1 MPTSYFSPGVYVEE
15 VSTGPKPIAGV
26 PTNVAA
32 IVGKTEKGPDL
43 SPERLTSWNDYVTQ
57 FGGYLQEGYTPEAVF
72 GFFENGGAAIWV
84 VRADNAAAA
93 TWQVTDANGVNSFL
107 IEADSPGE
115 WGERLAVS
123 ISRDYEGAR
132 GQFFATRLLSDFT
145 ASTASATGS
154 DVKVESTLGAYAGM
168 PVSLGDVS
176 GTTIAATATVIDA
189 VTLRLT
195 TASTSTHTYG
205 AGGDARVF
213 ARHPAAA
220 TAMRLSSGSGFKPRE
235 VIRIVQPDAATRA
248 GGVTA
253 VAEAGAAADL
263 TLAAALGGNDLP
275 GLALALRTYEIDAR
289 LSAEVAP
296 NASIKFGGALLDF
309 QGQAGFV
316 EADLARLTTPQGV
329 DAFYDLTNGFQ
340 LPHKVGPGPVKVQ
353 VRLSAR
359 QLSIETPTGITR
371 AELVERLAFMA
382 AVPGLATTAVTAR
395 KVGGG
400 NVALTW
406 DGSTLTGNATE
417 LGPFAGADI
426 GLTLTKPVVVR
437 AAAAP
442 LRGDFIQFGAAPGT
456 GRVRVDEVLQPSG
469 TPAGAYVLVLAANT
483 VTLAGT
489 TWQVTAWQNT
499 EVQAVRFRI
508 DAQLTGDTENVSETY
523 RSLALDPGHPFYYA
537 RDSQVNGP
545 SRLIAVRERSST
557 APNALALS
565 SQPAG
570 ISKGA
575 TGAAGV
581 IDSAYLKKGFDA
593 LDTKSEPAIV
603 ACPDTML
610 IQDELRQVDVIN
622 KMIGHCER
630 FRRFAVVDLPV
641 KEDDDALLQWRLLH
655 LGSTYAAG
663 YAPWLKI
670 VNPRIN
676 PKDSTIYVPPS
687 GHVMGVFARTD
698 TERGVFK
705 APANEA
711 VRSSVGLREDYSQRR
726 QDLLNPSGV
735 NLIRAFPGR
744 GQRIWGARTLT
755 DDPLWM
761 YVNVRRLFLMMES
774 SIERATQWVVF
785 EPNDDTTWL
794 RVRVSVENF
803 LNGIWR
809 AGGLAGTTPEQAYRV
824 RVGLGETMTETDIDL
839 GLMIIE
845 VSAAPVKPA
854 EFVVFRISHKR
865 LTE

>member
-1 MPTSYFSPGVYVEE
+1 VPTSYFSPGVYVEE

-32 IVGKTEKGPDL
+32 IVGKTERGPDL

-57 FGGYLQEGYTPEAVF
+57 FGGYLDEGYTPEAVF

-93 TWQVTDANGVNSFL
+93 TWQVTDANGANSFL
-107 IEADSPGE
+107 IEAASPGE
-115 WGERLAVS
+115 WGERLTVA
-123 ISRDYEGAR
+123 ISRDYESGR
-132 GQFFATRLLSDFT
+132 GQFFATRLRSGFT
-145 ASTASATGS
+145 ASTTAT
-154 DVKVESTLGAYAGM
+154 DVKVDSTLGAYAGM
-168 PVSLGDVS
+168 PVSLADATGA
-176 GTTIAATATVIDA
+176 TIDATATVIDA
-189 VTLRLT
+189 TTLRLT
-195 TASTSTHTYG
+195 TASTSTHLCKG
-205 AGGDARVF
+205 AGDAPFF
-213 ARHPAAA
+213 ASHPQAA
-220 TAMRLSSGSGFKPRE
+220 TVMRLSSGSAFKPRE
-235 VIRIVQPDAATRA
+235 VIRIVQPDLATRSA
-248 GGVTA
+248 GVTA
-253 VAEAGAAADL
+253 VAEVGARADL
-263 TLAAALGGNDLP
+263 TLAQALGGNDVP
-275 GLALALRTYEIDAR
+275 GLVMARRLYDIDAR
-289 LSAEVAP
+289 LSAAVAA
-296 NASIKFGGALLDF
+296 NTSIKFGGTVLDF
-309 QGQAGFV
+309 QGESGFLEGDV
-316 EADLARLTTPQGV
+316 ARLTTPQGV
-329 DAFYDLTNGFQ
+329 DAFYDPTTGFQ
-340 LPHKVGPGPVKVQ
+340 LAHKVGPGPVKVQ

-359 QLSIETPTGITR
+359 QVTIDTPAGITR
-371 AELVERLAFMA
+371 AQLVERLAFMA
-382 AVPGLATTAVTAR
+382 AVPGLAGTAVTAR

-400 NVALTW
+400 TVALTW

-417 LGPFAGADI
+417 VGPFAGADI

-437 AAAAP
+437 AARP
-442 LRGDFIQFGAAPGT
+442 PQEGDYVQFGTSAGT
-456 GRVRVDEVLQPSG
+456 GRVRVEDVLQPSG
-469 TPAGAYVLVLAANT
+469 TPLGAYVLVLAPNA

-489 TWQVTAWQNT
+489 TWPVTAWQHT

-508 DAQLTGDTENVSETY
+508 DAQLGGDTTDTVAETY

-537 RDSQVNGP
+537 RESQVNGP
-545 SRLIAVRERSST
+545 SRLIEVRERAAG
-557 APNALALS
+557 APDALALS

-570 ISKGA
+570 IVKGA
-575 TGAAGV
+575 TGSAGV
-581 IDSAYLKKGFDA
+581 IDSEQLKKGFDM

-610 IQDELRQVDVIN
+610 ISDELRQVDVIN
-622 KMIGHCER
+622 KMIAHCER

-655 LGSTYAAG
+655 LNSTYAAG

-676 PKDSTIYVPPS
+676 PKDSTMYVPPS

-711 VRSSVGLREDYSQRR
+711 VRSSVGLMEDYSQRR
-726 QDLLNPSGV
+726 QDLLNPGGV

-761 YVNVRRLFLMMES
+761 YVSVRRLFLMMES
-774 SIERATQWVVF
+774 SIERSTQWVVF

-809 AGGLAGTTPEQAYRV
+809 AGGLAGTSPEQAYRV

>member
-15 VSTGPKPIAGV
+15 VSTGPKPITGV

-32 IVGKTEKGPDL
+32 IVGKTERGPAL
-43 SPERLTSWNDYVTQ
+43 SPERLTCWNDYVTQ
-57 FGGYLQEGYTPEAVF
+57 FGGYLQDGYTPEAVF
-72 GFFENGGAAIWV
+72 GFFENRGAAIWV

-132 GQFFATRLLSDFT
+132 GQFFATRLLS
-145 ASTASATGS
+145 SYTASATAT

-168 PVSLGDVS
+168 PVSVAD
-176 GTTIAATATVIDA
+176 TIGNPIDAVATVIDA

-195 TASTSTHTYG
+195 SGSNSTHTFG

-213 ARHPAAA
+213 ARHPQAA
-220 TAMRLSSGSGFKPRE
+220 TVMRLSSGSGFKPRE
-235 VIRIVQPDAATRA
+235 VIRIVQPDVATRA

-253 VAEAGAAADL
+253 VAEAGSAAEL
-263 TLAAALGGNDLP
+263 TLASALSGDVP
-275 GLALALRTYEIDAR
+275 GLVLAPRTYEIDAR
-289 LSAEVAP
+289 LSAEVAA

-316 EADLARLTTPQGV
+316 EADLARLTTPHGV
-329 DAFYDLTNGFQ
+329 DAIYDSTNGFQ
-340 LPHKVGPGPVKVQ
+340 LTHKVGPSPVKVQ

-359 QLSIETPTGITR
+359 QLSIETPTGISR
-371 AELVERLAFMA
+371 QELVERLAFMA
-382 AVPGLATTAVTAR
+382 AVPALAGTTVTAR

-400 NVALTW
+400 NVALVW
-406 DGSTLTGNATE
+406 DGSTLTGSPADT
-417 LGPFAGADI
+417 GPFASADI
-426 GLTLTKPVVVR
+426 GVELTKPVVVR
-437 AAAAP
+437 AAAP
-442 LRGDFIQFGAAPGT
+442 PQEGDYIQFGTAAGT
-456 GRVRVDEVLQPSG
+456 GRVRVDDVLQPSG
-469 TPAGAYVLVLAANT
+469 TPVGAYVLVLATNT
-483 VTLAGT
+483 VTLSGT
-489 TWQVTAWQNT
+489 TWAVTAWQNT

-508 DAQLTGDTENVSETY
+508 DAELTGDIESVSETY
-523 RSLALDPGHPFYYA
+523 RSLALDPAHPFYYA

-545 SRLIAVRERSST
+545 SRLIAVRERPAA
-557 APNALALS
+557 APGPLALS

-575 TGAAGV
+575 TGAPGM
-581 IDSAYLKKGFDA
+581 IDSEQLKKGFDA

-655 LGSTYAAG
+655 LNSTYAAG

-670 VNPRIN
+670 INPRIN

-711 VRSSVGLREDYSQRR
+711 VRSSVGLMVDYSQRR
-726 QDLLNPSGV
+726 QDLLNPNGV

-761 YVNVRRLFLMMES
+761 YVSVRRLFLMMES
-774 SIERATQWVVF
+774 SIERSTQWVVF

-809 AGGLAGTTPEQAYRV
+809 AGGLAGTSPEQAYRV

>member
-1 MPTSYFSPGVYVEE
+1 VPTSYFAPGVYVEE

-32 IVGKTEKGPDL
+32 IVGKTEKGPAL
-43 SPERLTSWNDYVTQ
+43 SPERLTSWNDYITQ
-57 FGGYLQEGYTPEAVF
+57 FGGYLAEGYTPEAVF

-93 TWQVTDANGVNSFL
+93 TWQVTDANGVDSFL

-123 ISRDYEGAR
+123 IARDFEGAR
-132 GQFFATRLLSDFT
+132 GQFFATRLLGNFT
-145 ASTASATGS
+145 PSTAAANP

-168 PVSLGDVS
+168 PVSLADSS
-176 GTTIAATATVIDA
+176 GATVDATATVIDA
-189 VTLRLT
+189 TTLRLT
-195 TASTSTHTYG
+195 TTSTSTNTFG
-205 AGGDARVF
+205 PAGDARVF
-213 ARHPAAA
+213 ARHPQAA
-220 TAMRLSSGSGFKPRE
+220 TTMRLSSGSGFKPRE
-235 VIRIVQPDAATRA
+235 AIRIMQPDAATRS

-253 VAEAGAAADL
+253 VAEAGSAADL
-263 TLAAALGGNDLP
+263 TLAAALGGNDIP
-275 GLALALRTYEIDAR
+275 GLVLARRTYEIDAR
-289 LSAEVAP
+289 LSSEVAA
-296 NASIKFGGALLDF
+296 NTSIRFGGTQLDF

-316 EADLARLTTPQGV
+316 EADLSRLVTPQGV
-329 DAFYDLTNGFQ
+329 DAFYDSTNGFQ
-340 LPHKVGPGPVKVQ
+340 LPQKVGPGPVKVQ

-359 QLSIETPTGITR
+359 QLSIETPGGITR
-371 AELVERLAFMA
+371 DELVERLAFMA
-382 AVPGLATTAVTAR
+382 AVPGLAGTSVTAR

-400 NVALTW
+400 QVALTW
-406 DGSTLTGNATE
+406 DGTTLTGSATE

-426 GLTLTKPVVVR
+426 GVTLTKPVVVR

-442 LRGDFIQFGAAPGT
+442 RAGDYIQFGAAAGT
-456 GRVRVDEVLQPSG
+456 GRVRVEEVLQPPG
-469 TPAGAYVLVLAANT
+469 TPAGAYVLRLANNT
-483 VTLAGT
+483 VTLSGT
-489 TWQVTAWQNT
+489 TWAITAWQST

-508 DAQLTGDTENVSETY
+508 DAALAGDAETVSETF
-523 RSLALDPGHPFYYA
+523 RSLALDPAHPFYYA
-537 RDSQVNGP
+537 RESQVNGP
-545 SRLIAVRERSST
+545 SRLITVHERAAT
-557 APNALALS
+557 APNALALG

-570 ISKGA
+570 IAKGA
-575 TGAAGV
+575 KGAAGV
-581 IDSAYLKKGFDA
+581 IDSEQLKKGFDA
-593 LDTKSEPAIV
+593 LDTKPEPAIV

-641 KEDDDALLQWRLLH
+641 KEDDDAVLQWRLLH
-655 LGSTYAAG
+655 LNSTYAAG

-670 VNPRIN
+670 INPRVN

-705 APANEA
+705 APANES
-711 VRSSVGLREDYSQRR
+711 VRSSVGLMVDYSQRR
-726 QDLLNPSGV
+726 QELLNPNGV

-761 YVNVRRLFLMMES
+761 YVSVRRLFLMLES
-774 SIERATQWVVF
+774 SIERSTQWVVF

-809 AGGLAGTTPEQAYRV
+809 AGGLAGTSPEQAYRV

-854 EFVVFRISHKR
+854 EFVVFRVSHKR